1 MARSQFRFV
10 SFLPFLIA
18 TVALVQAQPIPE
30 AQSQPASAGP
40 EAIPTATP
48 TAPLP
53 TLPPA
58 TGSRGQI
65 RRTMG
70 PDAEAP
76 VIGMKLGEITIDAAL
91 DLLERWTGR
100 TVLHPAGLPA
110 VAIQFSLKEGG
121 KISKAEAVEAL
132 ETVLSMNGIAVT
144 PLGTRFLKVTPLNV
158 ARAEAPEFIEGST
171 LGLNPSGHIAS
182 KLFQLKFLRA
192 SEFAPQIGGLL
203 NAGAASAPV
212 IFEKTNSMLLTDT
225 VSNLQRIE
233 TLMQQLDQPALQGYS
248 PKFYRISN
256 STASALVTKLQSL
269 LTGPMA
275 SSIGTGTVYQA
286 DDRTNQIVLLSDP
299 RQHPFFD
306 ELIAKLDSAG
316 ESSTRQEV
324 IPLKHA
330 TATEV
335 QTLLSNLISGQ
346 NSVNSR
352 SAGGATNPNQQL
364 LAARNAALAAVN
376 QANTFARQAAAQ
388 AAQTNQAN
396 NGNRPANGAG
406 GPVPNAPSN
415 MFFNPNNPLGTAAQS
430 DSQQFSP
437 ILTVVA
443 DERSNAL
450 VVSGTVEDLRLIK
463 DIVAQLD
470 VLLAQVRIEVV
481 IAEITLTDAASTGIE
496 SLGLTVVGDKVV
508 GFSGVLPGIS
518 VTNGTLFDATTKE
531 RSLSATLAL
540 SSTPRKSNT
549 NILSVPNI
557 VTTHNKEANIFV
569 GESRPVISS
578 YQNTGTNT
586 GNVGSG
592 YTSNVNYREIG
603 IRLTVK
609 PLIGHDGSVQLD
621 IKQEVNDILGDV
633 LIDGNAQPIIGSRTT
648 ESFVSAQSGEI
659 VVLGGLQR
667 KTLSKSTSRLAGIPL
682 IGDLLGKRTRENTR
696 TDLVFFLRPYVLT
709 NTAADNAEAL
719 SRLDRSPQRTEV
731 QSALSGTLLSKP

>member
-1 MARSQFRFV
+1 MARSQSRLV
-10 SFLPFLIA
+10 PFLTLSIA
-18 TVALVQAQPIPE
+18 MAALVRAQPAPE
-30 AQSQPASAGP
+30 SQPTPVAPAAGP
-40 EAIPTATP
+40 VT
-48 TAPLP
+48 PLP
-53 TLPPA
+53 SAPSASGP
-58 TGSRGQI
+58 RGPI
-65 RRTMG
+65 RRSPGT
-70 PDAEAP
+70 DTE
-76 VIGMKLGEITIDAAL
+76 GMVGGIKFGDLTIDAAI
-91 DLLERWTGR
+91 DLLERWSGR

-110 VAIQFSLKEGG
+110 VSIQFSLKD
-121 KISKAEAVEAL
+121 KVTKAEGVEAL
-132 ETVLSMNGIAVT
+132 ETVLTMNGIAVT
-144 PLGTRFLKVTPLNV
+144 PLGTRFLKVTPLNT

-171 LGLNPSGHIAS
+171 LGLSPSGHVAS

-212 IFEKTNSMLLTDT
+212 IFEKTNAMLLTDT

-233 TLMQQLDQPALQGYS
+233 TLMQQLDQPALQGFS

-275 SSIGTGTVYQA
+275 ASIGTGTVYQA

-299 RQHPFFD
+299 RQHAFFD

-346 NSVNSR
+346 STANSR
-352 SAGGATNPNQQL
+352 TGAGANNPNQQL
-364 LAARNAALAAVN
+364 IAARNAALNAVN
-376 QANTFARQAAAQ
+376 QANNFARQAAAQ
-388 AAQTNQAN
+388 AAQNQTN
-396 NGNRPANGAG
+396 NGNRPANA
-406 GPVPNAPSN
+406 APTQTAPT
-415 MFFNPNNPLGTAAQS
+415 MFFNAGALNGAAAQT
-430 DSQQFSP
+430 DSQQFSQ

-508 GFSGVLPGIS
+508 GFEGVLPGIS
-518 VTNGTLFDATTKE
+518 VTKGTLFDATTGAK
-531 RSLSATLAL
+531 SLSATLAL
-540 SSTPRKSNT
+540 SATPRKSNT

-578 YQNTGTNT
+578 YQNTGVNT

-709 NTAADNAEAL
+709 NTASDNAEAL
-719 SRLDRSPQRTEV
+719 SRLERSPQRAEV